1 MKWEDAIKV
10 ELKAL
15 EKIKLMCWLGKK
27 LVGCRQVFTMK
38 YKFDISMERLQG
50 KLDAE
55 SNTQTN
61 GIDYLD
67 TFAPVRKMNINTSS
81 TIITN

>member
-1 MKWEDAIKV
+1 
-10 ELKAL
+10 
-15 EKIKLMCWLGKK
+15 
-27 LVGCRQVFTMK
+27 MK
-38 YKFDISMERLQG
+38 YMFDISMERLQG

-55 SNTQTN
+55 RNTQTN